1 MINLNTYQKYTVNM
15 IFMGFIIAGAIN
27 YGTIAFGFNIIDIV
41 SNKVDN
47 LINNKIYLDKIIY
60 VAIAISAIIL
70 MFNRTTWLPF
80 LGTCVFPT
88 KGLIPIKINND
99 GDKQIEVRVKPNTRI
114 AYWSSILNKSID
126 IPDVVTA
133 YDDFSNS
140 GVVMSDNNGVAIL
153 SVKLGTDYIVPSN
166 KLIKRHVH
174 YRELDLEYG
183 MMGEVQTVY
192 Y

>member
-1 MINLNTYQKYTVNM
+1 
-15 IFMGFIIAGAIN
+15 MGFVIIGAIN
-27 YGTIAFGFNIIDIV
+27 YGMTAFDYNIIEIL
-41 SNKVDN
+41 SKEINQ
-47 LINNKIYLDKIIY
+47 LINKQIYLDKIIY
-60 VAIAISAIIL
+60 VIIAVSGLIL

-80 LGTCVFPT
+80 LGTCVFPS
-88 KGLIPIKINND
+88 KGLIPNKINND
-99 GDKQIEVRVKPNTRI
+99 GDKKIEVIVKPNTRI
-114 AYWSSILNKSID
+114 AYWSSIQKDSTN
-126 IPDVVTA
+126 IPDVVSA

-140 GVVMSDNNGVAIL
+140 GVVMSDNNGIAIL

-166 KLIKRHVH
+166 KKINKHVH

>member
-1 MINLNTYQKYTVNM
+1 MIL
-15 IFMGFIIAGAIN
+15 MGFIIASGIN
-27 YGTIAFGFNIIDIV
+27 YGLNEFGFNIIDIV
-41 SNKVDN
+41 SNQINN

-60 VAIAISAIIL
+60 IAIAISAIIL

-80 LGTCVFPT
+80 LGTCAFPT
-88 KGLIPIKINND
+88 KGLIPNKINKD

-114 AYWSSILNKSID
+114 AYWSSILNKSTNT
-126 IPDVVTA
+126 PDVVSA

-153 SVKLGTDYIVPSN
+153 SVELGTDYIVPGN

>member
-1 MINLNTYQKYTVNM
+1 MKNLNTYQKYTINM
-15 IFMGFIIAGAIN
+15 ILMGFIIAGAIN
-27 YGTIAFGFNIIDIV
+27 YGLTAFGFNIINIV
-41 SNKVDN
+41 SNKVNN
-47 LINNKIYLDKIIY
+47 LINKQIYLDKIIY
-60 VAIAISAIIL
+60 IIIAVSAIIL

-80 LGTCVFPT
+80 LGPCAFPT
-88 KGLIPIKINND
+88 KGLIPNKNNND
-99 GDKQIEVRVKPNTRI
+99 GDKQIEILVKPNTRV
-114 AYWSSILNKSID
+114 AYWSSIQKNSNQV
-126 IPDVVTA
+126 PDVVSA

-153 SVKLGTDYIVPSN
+153 SIKLGTDYIVPSN

>member
-1 MINLNTYQKYTVNM
+1 MKDFNTYQIYTVKM
-15 IFMGFIIAGAIN
+15 ILMGFIIAGGIN
-27 YGTIAFGFNIIDIV
+27 YGLTAFGFNIIDIV
-41 SNKVDN
+41 SNKVNN

-60 VAIAISAIIL
+60 IAIAISAIIL

-80 LGTCVFPT
+80 LGTCAFPT
-88 KGLIPIKINND
+88 KGLIPNKINKD

-114 AYWSSILNKSID
+114 AYWSSILNKSTNT
-126 IPDVVTA
+126 PDVVSA

-153 SVKLGTDYIVPSN
+153 SVKLGTDYIVPGN

>member
-1 MINLNTYQKYTVNM
+1 MNMNTYLKYKINM

-27 YGTIAFGFNIIDIV
+27 YGTTAFGFNLIDIA
-41 SNKVDN
+41 SNSVNN
-47 LINNKIYLDKIIY
+47 LINKQIYLDKIIY
-60 VAIAISAIIL
+60 IVIAISAIIL

-80 LGTCVFPT
+80 LGTCAFPT
-88 KGLIPIKINND
+88 KGLIPNKINND
-99 GDKQIEVRVKPNTRI
+99 GDKKIEVLVKPNTRI
-114 AYWSSILNKSID
+114 AYWSSIQKNPTD
-126 IPDVVTA
+126 TPDVVSA

-166 KLIKRHVH
+166 KLIKRHAH

>member
-1 MINLNTYQKYTVNM
+1 MKNLNTYYKYKINM
-15 IFMGFIIAGAIN
+15 ILMGFIIFGALN
-27 YGTIAFGFNIIDIV
+27 YGLTVFGFNIIDIV
-41 SNKVDN
+41 SNSVDN
-47 LINNKIYLDKIIY
+47 LINKQIYLDKIIY
-60 VAIAISAIIL
+60 VIIGISALML

-80 LGTCVFPT
+80 LGTCVFPS
-88 KGLIPIKINND
+88 KGLIPNKINND
-99 GDKQIEVRVKPNTRI
+99 GDKKIEVLVKPNTRI
-114 AYWSSILNKSID
+114 AYWSSILNKSTD
-126 IPDVVTA
+126 IPDVVSA

-140 GVVMSDNNGVAIL
+140 GVVTSDNTGIAIL

-183 MMGEVQTVY
+183 MIGEVQTVY

>member
-1 MINLNTYQKYTVNM
+1 MKNFNTYQKYKVNM
-15 IFMGFIIAGAIN
+15 ILMGFIIAGALN
-27 YGTIAFGFNIIDIV
+27 YGITAFGFNIIDIA
-41 SNKVDN
+41 SNSVND
-47 LINNKIYLDKIIY
+47 LINKQIYLDKIIY
-60 VAIAISAIIL
+60 AIIAISAIIL

-80 LGTCVFPT
+80 LGTCVFPS
-88 KGLIPIKINND
+88 KGLIPNKINND
-99 GDKQIEVRVKPNTRI
+99 GDKKIEVIVKPNTRI
-114 AYWSSILNKSID
+114 AYWSSIQKNPNQV
-126 IPDVVTA
+126 PDVVSA

-166 KLIKRHVH
+166 KKINKHVH

>member
-1 MINLNTYQKYTVNM
+1 MKNFNTYHIYTLKM
-15 IFMGFIIAGAIN
+15 ILMGFVIIGAIN
-27 YGTIAFGFNIIDIV
+27 YGMTAFDYNIIEIL
-41 SNKVDN
+41 SKEINQ
-47 LINNKIYLDKIIY
+47 LINKQIYLDKIIY
-60 VAIAISAIIL
+60 VIIAVSGLIL

-80 LGTCVFPT
+80 LGTCVFPS
-88 KGLIPIKINND
+88 KGLIPNKINND
-99 GDKQIEVRVKPNTRI
+99 GDKKIEVIVKPNTRI
-114 AYWSSILNKSID
+114 AYWSSIQKDSTN
-126 IPDVVTA
+126 IPDVVSA

-140 GVVMSDNNGVAIL
+140 GVVMSDNNGIAIL

-166 KLIKRHVH
+166 KKINKHVH